1 MQFFFVSLN
10 GYMLYLLYKTLN
22 LNSSV

>member
-10 GYMLYLLYKTLN
+10 GYMLYLLYKTMN